1 MIDATI
7 GSADFQRWL
16 KLTQEMDSPE
26 LTEQRE
32 ERLVE
37 RINEIEDELTESE
50 QEAWWDAGAKASA
63 WERFA
68 QSSGGSASAGIPAGY
83 LG

>member
-16 KLTQEMDSPE
+16 KLTQEMDKENLSE
-26 LTEQRE
+26 ARE

-37 RINEIEDELTESE
+37 RINEIEEELTESE

-63 WERFA
+63 WQRFA
-68 QSSGGSASAGIPAGY
+68 QTSGGDGAGVPAGY